1 MNKNRN
7 EDDTREPS
15 YPWAAMRVCVYAV
28 RHSNV
33 RRTVVKLI
41 RFVFANI
48 AAMLPLPLNYVQVEL
63 DMNVK

>member
-1 MNKNRN
+1 M
-7 EDDTREPS
+7 REPAF
-15 YPWAAMRVCVYAV
+15 PWAAMHVCVYAV

-33 RRTVVKLI
+33 LRTVVKLI
-41 RFVFANI
+41 RCAFVSA